1 MFTYIGANQDV
12 ESVAATISITNTL
25 SFSAD
30 CEGTEAMFA
39 TERKAR
45 NCWMNRLANKVS
57 PMFMADDYFSEEDDD

>member
-1 MFTYIGANQDV
+1 MFTYIGANHDV

-45 NCWMNRLANKVS
+45 NRWMNRLANKVS